1 MISDNDIQRLGR
13 LVRLAPYMNQE
24 QREGLLKLVR
34 DLKAADAAGWMPQ
47 SAIQP
52 MVDAVGDQQMRDIVA
67 DLRTFGRAQPGGWL
81 DPGKSEPRQAPR
93 SMYIPLEPPPGVAI
107 CDQMLDVQDAID
119 RAERVKGFGSVF
131 GGEPRVVTK
140 GDE

>member
-1 MISDNDIQRLGR
+1 MLTNDQVQRLER
-13 LVRLAPYMNQE
+13 LMQLAPHMTVEMQGKFLE
-24 QREGLLKLVR
+24 LIR
-34 DLKAADAAGWMPQ
+34 DLKAADAASIMPS
-47 SAIQP
+47 SAIQK
-52 MVDAVGDQQMRDIVA
+52 MAEAVDDKQMRDIVA
-67 DLRTFGRAQPGGWL
+67 DLRSFGRAEPGGWL

-131 GGEPRVVTK
+131 GGGPRVVTK